1 MTTETNDSA
10 ETSIEDVSGLK
21 TKNRELHGI
30 IKKLEAQVSKL
41 TDDVSEAAEN
51 AKAESGSELDKA
63 TRQITKLTKERDDAL
78 ARATNSDKGLR
89 EYKASN
95 ALTSAIASANVDSDH
110 VAMLTKAMR
119 ADIQFDD
126 AGEPNIE
133 GKSIEAYAKSFFSD
147 AGKRYVRA
155 ADHNG
160 GGASGSEGAKAPRMT
175 KENFSYG
182 EFAKIQLSNPEEANA
197 IADAVG
203 KPELKT
209 SL

>member
-1 MTTETNDSA
+1 MTIEELQEQLNKA
-10 ETSIEDVSGLK
+10 ATSIQ
-21 TKNRELHGI
+21 
-30 IKKLEAQVSKL
+30 KLEAKNEELIGKL
-41 TDDVSEAAEN
+41 KTESARADDAESASGTELEQAIKRAEKAERE
-51 AKAESGSELDKA
+51 AKAA
-63 TRQITKLTKERDDAL
+63 NERADTTA
-78 ARATNSDKGLR
+78 KGLR
-89 EYKASN
+89 EFKASN
-95 ALTSAIASANVDSDH
+95 ALTAAIASANVDSDH

-133 GKSIEAYAKSFFSD
+133 GKTIEAYAKSFFSD

-155 ADHNG
+155 ADHSG
-160 GGASGSEGAKAPRMT
+160 GGASGSEGSKAPRMT